1 MFDDD
6 PRWETTASATTT
18 LAISTDAIE
27 NLFTCGRNTLATR
40 SHNAVL
46 IGQSEP
52 DVPGRG
58 SRGLHVVAEA
68 ERERSPQP
76 VLREHARGIAWRR
89 RVLVLRYAHQGRRG
103 RDWRRA
109 NRPQARLRRRRFEL
123 IREGWFV
130 SVDYCVLNNQIRP
143 KDHAAILRP
152 FLPAKYSPLQESG
165 DGLQSVYL
173 AEVSSAKRTGM
184 RIRPSPFFR
193 APLTRPTSRPRSWK
207 APASDRRSRSRF

>member
-1 MFDDD
+1 MQTLAVVGNEPPELVTRGDVRALEEVSMFDDD
-6 PRWETTASATTT
+6 PRWETAASATTT

-46 IGQSEP
+46 VGQSEP

-68 ERERSPQP
+68 ERERSPPP

-89 RVLVLRYAHQGRRG
+89 RVLVLRYAHHGRRG
-103 RDWRRA
+103 RNWRRA

-123 IREGWFV
+123 ISRRLV
-130 SVDYCVLNNQIRP
+130 RTRRL
-143 KDHAAILRP
+143 LRP
-152 FLPAKYSPLQESG
+152 EQSDPSKGSVG
-165 DGLQSVYL
+165 DSWSVSAGEIL
-173 AEVSSAKRTGM
+173 ATPRER
-184 RIRPSPFFR
+184 RRPSVR
-193 APLTRPTSRPRSWK
+193 LPRGGLIGQ
-207 APASDRRSRSRF
+207 AYSDAYSTIA